1 VVGDELTFI
10 YLAEHTM
17 LRALRRFLKAHNID
31 MKQFDKQAQTLIK
44 QVNKYSVGKVEGE
57 NVAIGSKA
65 RIDSAKKSESTGAK

>member
-1 VVGDELTFI
+1 
-10 YLAEHTM
+10 M

-44 QVNKYSVGKVEGE
+44 QVNKYRVGKVEGE

-65 RIDSAKKSESTGAK
+65 RIDSAKKSDSTGAK